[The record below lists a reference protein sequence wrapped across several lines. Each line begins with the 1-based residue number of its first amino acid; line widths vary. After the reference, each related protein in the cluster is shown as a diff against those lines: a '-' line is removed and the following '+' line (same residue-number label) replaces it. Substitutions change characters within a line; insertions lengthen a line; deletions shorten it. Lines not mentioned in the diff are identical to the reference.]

1 MQGSTRKRCQCPP
14 RRDRRGR
21 PIACP
26 KAHGSWSFTVDVPAS
41 PGVARRQVM
50 RSGFATK
57 KDAEQAL
64 AEFIVQLGRG
74 HVPGQG
80 RQTVKEYL
88 ETWLVGCELA
98 LAATA
103 FTNYRTVLQHYV
115 IPRIGPVLLTKLTPA
130 ALTSLYG
137 ELLRTGNR
145 HGGPLS
151 SATVRTVHRVLNK
164 ALNDAVRE
172 QLLPGN
178 PAALAKLPRRQRPEM
193 KTWNAEEAA
202 AFLAYARADRLY
214 AAWLLALA
222 CGLRRGELAGLRW
235 VDVDLDRATVAIV
248 NQRTVDADWN
258 VVVKEPK
265 GTSRRTLDLGQ
276 GAVNALRG
284 HRTRTGAERLAA
296 GPAWEDSG
304 LVFVDGWGQPYHPD
318 RFTRMFRQVSS
329 NASVPLIRLHDAR
342 HSCATLA
349 LAAGIHPKVVQQL
362 LGHASW
368 STTMDLYTHRIDRLQ
383 REASSLIEA
392 LVLPTP
398 AKSDSEAG

>member
-1 MQGSTRKRCQCPP
+1 M
-14 RRDRRGR
+14 RG
-21 PIACP
+21 
-26 KAHGSWSFTVDVPAS
+26 
-41 PGVARRQVM
+41 
-50 RSGFATK
+50 GFATK
-57 KDAEQAL
+57 KDAEAAL
-64 AEFIVQLGRG
+64 AEFIAQVGRG

-80 RQTVKEYL
+80 RQTVAEYVEL
-88 ETWLVGCELA
+88 WLAGCELA

-115 IPRIGPVLLTKLTPA
+115 VPRIGPVLLSKLTPA
-130 ALTSLYG
+130 ALTALYG
-137 ELLRTGNR
+137 ELVRTGNR

-164 ALNDAVRE
+164 ALGDAVRE
-172 QLLPGN
+172 QMLPLN
-178 PAALAKLPRRQRPEM
+178 PATLAKLPRRQRPEM
-193 KTWNAEEAA
+193 KTWTAEEAA
-202 AFLAYARADRLY
+202 AFLLHARTDRLY

-276 GAVNALRG
+276 GAVAALRE
-284 HRTRTGAERLAA
+284 HRTRTSTERLAA

-304 LVFVDGWGQPYHPD
+304 LVFVDPWGRPYHPD
-318 RFTRMFRQVSS
+318 RFTRMFRQVSFA
-329 NASVPLIRLHDAR
+329 ASVPLIRLHDAR

-392 LVLPTP
+392 LVLPGP
-398 AKSDSEAG
+398 IRGQSEAG